1 MGAPLWMAIRTKATV
16 GCLTVYGLNSVSV
29 TFTVRRAVYTLNKLG
44 TLRAGPSKISLEGLE
59 NTMMQRSFVGLIIT
73 ASLISGLGASVARSA
88 PQSND
93 TARSSQASSA
103 NTVATDPD
111 YKIGPQDMLRIDV
124 WKEPDISRVVPVRP
138 DGKITLP
145 LVNDVQASGLTPTQ
159 LAAKIAEGLKKYI
172 TSPQVTVGVTEINSR
187 RIFVSGEVARPGAF
201 PLLPNMTVL
210 QALSSAGGFTQ
221 FAREKKIYILR
232 MENGRQVK
240 HPFNYKDAI
249 SGKNVE
255 QNILLEGG
263 DIIVVP

>member
-1 MGAPLWMAIRTKATV
+1 
-16 GCLTVYGLNSVSV
+16 
-29 TFTVRRAVYTLNKLG
+29 
-44 TLRAGPSKISLEGLE
+44 
-59 NTMMQRSFVGLIIT
+59 MMQRSFAGLILT
-73 ASLISGLGASVARSA
+73 ASLISGLAVSAIRGASQNSDAATS
-88 PQSND
+88 
-93 TARSSQASSA
+93 ARSSSTNPA
-103 NTVATDPD
+103 TTDPD
-111 YKIGPQDMLRIDV
+111 YKIGPQDMLRVDV
-124 WKEPDISRVVPVRP
+124 WKEPDISRTVPVRP

-145 LVNDVQASGLTPTQ
+145 LVNDVQAAGLTTTQ

-187 RIFVSGEVARPGAF
+187 RIFVNGEVARAGAF

-232 MENGRQVK
+232 MENGKQVK
-240 HPFNYKDAI
+240 YPFNYKEAV

-255 QNILLEGG
+255 QNIILQGG